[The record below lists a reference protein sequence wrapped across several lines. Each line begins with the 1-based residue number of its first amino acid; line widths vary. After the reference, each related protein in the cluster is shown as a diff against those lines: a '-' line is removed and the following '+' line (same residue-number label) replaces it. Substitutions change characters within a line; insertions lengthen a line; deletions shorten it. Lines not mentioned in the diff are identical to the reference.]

1 MRKGA
6 LSVAMVLLILLQI
19 GNTVEI
25 FALEEENNIILKQQ
39 NQDEE
44 NSISLDI
51 LLIGNSYTSSN
62 TLNQKVER
70 ILDDSGINSDV
81 EAVTGGGMKLSDHA
95 DDADQQ
101 GNELNTKLSERYDY
115 VVLQDQSQVPAFA
128 TDSDFWIESNNA
140 VEDLNERII

>member
-6 LSVAMVLLILLQI
+6 LSVVMVLLILLQI

-101 GNELNTKLSERYDY
+101 GNELNTKL
-115 VVLQDQSQVPAFA
+115 
-128 TDSDFWIESNNA
+128 
-140 VEDLNERII
+140 